1 MSDIEHDAGGW
12 RLKGWHVLAMF
23 LAFFGTIISVNLFMA
38 YQAVSTFPGLEAKNG
53 FVSSQSF
60 EARRDAQ
67 DALGWRVGATL
78 EDGVL
83 AVAFT
88 DDAGRPVEVA
98 GLDAIVGKATHVNE
112 DRIPEF
118 TYRQGVFLT
127 PMALGAGNWNIR
139 LMAVAPDGTS
149 FQARVPLRVR

>member
-53 FVSSQSF
+53 FVASQSF

-83 AVAFT
+83 AIAFT
-88 DDAGRPVEVA
+88 DDGGQPVDVA
-98 GLDAIVGKATHVNE
+98 GIEAIVGKATHVNE
-112 DRIPEF
+112 DRFPEF
-118 TYRQGVFLT
+118 TYREGVFRT
-127 PMALGAGNWNIR
+127 PMALGPGNWNIR
-139 LMAVAPDGTS
+139 LTAVAPDGTPY
-149 FQARVPLRVR
+149 QARVPLRVR